1 MLPQGSFLKK
11 LQMPS
16 MQKPAIALL
25 GVYPREMEKCLPQ
38 NLVLNAHSSFI
49 FVIAKTETKKP

>member
-1 MLPQGSFLKK
+1 MKK

-25 GVYPREMEKCLPQ
+25 GVYPREMEKCIPQ

-49 FVIAKTETKKP
+49 FVIAKAETKKP